1 MNQKKNGLAERS
13 AKELMD
19 DYSSYNQRLWLNKS
33 EIYDFFMTINT
44 IGYLPL
50 VMHRTMTEMMELCDG
65 KKVLDLCTGTG
76 GQLRS
81 IGVVCKETRVK
92 PFVVALDMSL
102 EMMQKA
108 RIKSRKKKLDVD
120 FVQSDATMSSFRD
133 ESFDVVCCSL
143 ALHDMPSELIEKVVK
158 EVHRILKKGGMFI
171 SLEISKPEYS
181 KLIQF
186 LMSLHLLFD
195 SYYAKKNWEMNFGE
209 YLAQKDFV
217 NISRRVMAFHTFQL
231 VRAFKPA

>member
-1 MNQKKNGLAERS
+1 MFQKDKLAEKS
-13 AKELMD
+13 TKELMN
-19 DYSSYNQRLWLNKS
+19 DYSLYNQRLWLNKS

-50 VMHRTMTEMMELCDG
+50 VIHRTMTEMIELSDD
-65 KKVLDLCTGTG
+65 KRVLDLCTGTG

-81 IGVVCKETRVK
+81 IGVVCREKRVK

-108 RIKSRKKKLDVD
+108 RIKAEKKRLSVD
-120 FVQSDATMSSFRD
+120 FVQSDATMTSFRD

-143 ALHDMPSELIEKVVK
+143 ALHDMPLDLIEKVIH

-186 LMSLHLLFD
+186 LMSLHLMFD
-195 SYYAKKNWEMNFGE
+195 SYYSMKNWTINFGE
-209 YLAQKDFV
+209 FLAERGFV
-217 NISRRVMAFHTFQL
+217 NVTRRVMGFRTFQL
-231 VRAFKPA
+231 VRAFKAK